1 MFMAFFPT
9 LAFSTFRR
17 RLMLAALAVAVVL
30 TLTAAPPARA
40 QQSAIDFVQKIGETA
55 IADLT
60 DPKISDSERVKRMR
74 KLLANVFDVRA
85 VSRFTLGP
93 FARRATEE
101 EFKTFKHL
109 YQIYVAHS
117 YAALFKKYNGQTILM
132 QRAQPLGNDEINVI
146 GVIRQ
151 PSGPDIGMEMRVHM
165 VKGAYRALD
174 LKIEGVSMPL
184 AHQKQ
189 FASVITQRGNKV
201 SGLISALKATTD
213 RFEAQTP
220 SE

>member
-1 MFMAFFPT
+1 MSTVLFPT
-9 LAFSTFRR
+9 LAVSIIRR
-17 RLMLAALAVAVVL
+17 RLTLAVLAVAVTVAT
-30 TLTAAPPARA
+30 TLSVAPHARA
-40 QQSAIDFVQKIGETA
+40 QQSAIDFVEKIGETA

-60 DPKISDSERVKRMR
+60 DPNISDSERVKRMR
-74 KLLANVFDVRA
+74 
-85 VSRFTLGP
+85 
-93 FARRATEE
+93 
-101 EFKTFKHL
+101 
-109 YQIYVAHS
+109 S
-117 YAALFKKYNGQTILM
+117 YAALFKKYNGQKILM

-151 PSGPDIGMEMRVHM
+151 PSGPDIDMEMRVHM

-184 AHQKQ
+184 SHQKQ

-220 SE
+220 SQ

>member
-1 MFMAFFPT
+1 MG
-9 LAFSTFRR
+9 AFSTSANLLFSWR
-17 RLMLAALAVAVVL
+17 RLALS
-30 TLTAAPPARA
+30 LTAAILLVAAAPGARA
-40 QQSAIDFVQKIGETA
+40 QQSAIDFVQSIGETA

-60 DPKISDSERVKRMR
+60 DPKLSDSERVKRMR
-74 KLLANVFDVRA
+74 KLLVTAFDVRA
-85 VSRFTLGP
+85 VSRFVLGP

-101 EFKTFKHL
+101 EFNTFKHL
-109 YQIYVAHS
+109 YKTYVAHS
-117 YAALFKKYNGQTILM
+117 YAALFKKYNGQKIVM

-151 PSGPDIGMEMRVHM
+151 PSGPDISLEMRVHM

-174 LKIEGVSMPL
+174 LKVEGVSMPL
-184 AHQKQ
+184 SHQKQ

-213 RFEAQTP
+213 RFEAETP
-220 SE
+220 SK

>member
-1 MFMAFFPT
+1 MPPFPT
-9 LAFSTFRR
+9 LAISIFRH
-17 RLMLAALAVAVVL
+17 RLTLVVLAVVL
-30 TLTAAPPARA
+30 TLSVASHARA

-74 KLLANVFDVRA
+74 KLLVNVFDVRA
-85 VSRFTLGP
+85 VSRFVLGP

-109 YQIYVAHS
+109 YKIYVAHS
-117 YAALFKKYNGQTILM
+117 YAALFKKYNGQKILM

-151 PSGPDIGMEMRVHM
+151 PSGPDIDMEMRVHM

-184 AHQKQ
+184 SHQKQ

-220 SE
+220 SQ

>member
-1 MFMAFFPT
+1 
-9 LAFSTFRR
+9 
-17 RLMLAALAVAVVL
+17 
-30 TLTAAPPARA
+30 
-40 QQSAIDFVQKIGETA
+40 
-55 IADLT
+55 
-60 DPKISDSERVKRMR
+60 MR
-74 KLLANVFDVRA
+74 KLLASVFDVRA
-85 VSRFTLGP
+85 VSRFVLGP

>member
-1 MFMAFFPT
+1 MG
-9 LAFSTFRR
+9 AFSTSANLLFSWR
-17 RLMLAALAVAVVL
+17 RLALSLAAAVLLVA
-30 TLTAAPPARA
+30 AAPGARA
-40 QQSAIDFVQKIGETA
+40 QQSAIDFVQSIGETA

-60 DPKISDSERVKRMR
+60 DPKLSDSERVKRMR
-74 KLLANVFDVRA
+74 KLLVAAFDVRA
-85 VSRFTLGP
+85 VSRFVLGP

-101 EFKTFKHL
+101 EFNTFKHL
-109 YQIYVAHS
+109 YKIYVAHS
-117 YAALFKKYNGQTILM
+117 YAALFKKYNGQKIVM

-151 PSGPDIGMEMRVHM
+151 PSGPDIGLEMRVHM

-174 LKIEGVSMPL
+174 LKVEGVSMPL
-184 AHQKQ
+184 SHQKQ

-213 RFEAQTP
+213 RFEAEAP
-220 SE
+220 SK

>member
-1 MFMAFFPT
+1 MSTAIFPT
-9 LAFSTFRR
+9 LAISIIRH
-17 RLMLAALAVAVVL
+17 RLILAVLAATLVL
-30 TLTAAPPARA
+30 GIAPHARA
-40 QQSAIDFVQKIGETA
+40 QRSAIDFVQKVGETA

-60 DPKISDSERVKRMR
+60 DPKISDSERVTRMR
-74 KLLANVFDVRA
+74 KLLVNVFDVRA
-85 VSRFTLGP
+85 VSRFVLGP
-93 FARRATEE
+93 FARRTTDE
-101 EFKTFKHL
+101 EFETFKHL
-109 YQIYVAHS
+109 YKIYVAHS
-117 YAALFKKYNGQTILM
+117 YAALFKKYKGEKILM

-151 PSGPDIGMEMRVHM
+151 VSGPDISMEMRVRM

-220 SE
+220 SQ